1 MHHSNRNSRSTD
13 VGNLTRKHFEEYYAQ
28 GIDIAAGSNLT
39 AAGLLRRNIMHR
51 THHRFGINHRLVR
64 DHFGNAEI
72 GNFRIHIFIYQNI
85 LRLDVTVN
93 NVVAVSM
100 LQCIGKS
107 HSDFQHSIQAQL
119 MLLHILLQSNTV
131 NIFHNYILIAAF
143 RYNIIDIDN
152 IRMHQTR
159 RGFCFSAEL
168 LQQLIVP
175 QELVA
180 QHFHGYITVQKLVVG
195 QKDFGHTAIANRT
208 NNLIAS
214 VQDGL
219 AIFIH
224 YSFPPPA

>member
-1 MHHSNRNSRSTD
+1 MHHGNRNSRCAD
-13 VGNLTRKHFEEYYAQ
+13 VGNLTRKHFEEHYAQ
-28 GIDIAAGSNLT
+28 RIDIAAGSNLT

-51 THHRFGINHRLVR
+51 THYRFGINHCLVGN
-64 DHFGNAEI
+64 HFGNAEI

-93 NVVAVSM
+93 NVMAVSM
-100 LQCIGKS
+100 LQCICKT
-107 HSDFQHSIQAQL
+107 HSDFQNGIQAQL

-131 NIFHNYILIAAF
+131 NIFHNYILVAAF
-143 RYNIIDIDN
+143 RHNIINVDD

-159 RGFCFSAEL
+159 RGFCLPAEL
-168 LQQLIVP
+168 LQQLVILE
-175 QELVA
+175 ELVA

-208 NNLIAS
+208 NKLIAS